1 MTAMNSTPVSLAGSW
16 THSFEEDEPGVSVY
30 RLTQSFAFPPARRG
44 RATLEFGNAGEV
56 AVGVPGPDDRQQVT
70 RSSMTPLGMNRF
82 RLGGTAQTPDKVI
95 EVVEAQADA
104 LKLRIS

>member
-1 MTAMNSTPVSLAGSW
+1 MNSLPIALAGSW

-44 RATLEFGNAGEV
+44 RATLEFGNADEV
-56 AVGVPGPDDRQQVT
+56 LTDVPGPDDRQQIT
-70 RSSMTPLGMNRF
+70 RSSMTPLGMNRY
-82 RLGGTAQTPDKVI
+82 RLGGTAPAPDKVI
-95 EVVEAQADA
+95 EVVEPQAGA